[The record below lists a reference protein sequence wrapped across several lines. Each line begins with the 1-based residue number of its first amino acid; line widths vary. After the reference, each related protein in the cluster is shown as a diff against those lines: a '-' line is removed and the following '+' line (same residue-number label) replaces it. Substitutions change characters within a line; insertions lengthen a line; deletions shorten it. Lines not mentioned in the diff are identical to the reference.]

1 MHYLPADGTTPH
13 TNGVDDTHA
22 DESTMV
28 SPPPS
33 YTPLAQSNNVD
44 DASSHAES
52 RTAETASSTAREASS
67 VDTHTDSTSRDDLL
81 KRLAEAHATIAR
93 LRREN
98 DEQGLRRRKEE
109 AGGSKG
115 LSSGG
120 VSMGVPT
127 VQQQNGLPIQTV
139 AILCLIVFLFTFILF

>member
-22 DESTMV
+22 DDTTMM

-33 YTPLAQSNNVD
+33 YTPLAHSNNVD
-44 DASSHAES
+44 DTSSHADS
-52 RTAETASSTAREASS
+52 RTAETASSTTREAAA
-67 VDTHTDSTSRDDLL
+67 VDTHSDSTSREELL
-81 KRLAEAHATIAR
+81 KRLADAHATIAR

-109 AGGSKG
+109 AGASKG

-120 VSMGVPT
+120 VDMGVPT